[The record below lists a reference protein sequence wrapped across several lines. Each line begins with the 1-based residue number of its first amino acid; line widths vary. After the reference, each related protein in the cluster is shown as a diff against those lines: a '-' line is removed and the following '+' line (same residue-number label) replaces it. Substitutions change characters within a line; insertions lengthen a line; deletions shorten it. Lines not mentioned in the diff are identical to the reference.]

1 MTTFSFPAQLL
12 PRLSRLV
19 LATDCSNTVLDHLAL
34 RITPTALRLSATD
47 GKMLA
52 SMVHGLTDVQGEPA
66 DVILDR
72 AQIIAACKLLSKA
85 GGRIAVNIGTTE
97 ARFTSGSVSAIV
109 RLRDGTYPNFEHM
122 WQRTEG
128 QRWLPCAAS
137 LAPTYI
143 SKAQAI
149 VGKSEVCFRSP
160 VPANSDAL
168 RIWKAEPGQL
178 LSPADIAAW
187 ANSPAYWSDSV
198 VAILIMPISRSDEG
212 HQLDLRPFICPQVS
226 DVALAA

>member
-19 LATDCSNTVLDHLAL
+19 LAADSGNTVLDHLAL

-52 SMVHGLTDVQGEPA
+52 SMVHELTDVQGEPT

-72 AQIIAACKLLSKA
+72 VQIVAACKLLSKA
-85 GGRIAVNIGTTE
+85 LGRISVNIGATE

-109 RLRDGTYPNFEHM
+109 RLREGTYPNLEHM

-128 QRWLPCAAS
+128 HQWLPCAAS
-137 LAPTYI
+137 LDPAYI
-143 SKAQAI
+143 AKAQAI

-160 VPANSDAL
+160 VPVNSDAL
-168 RIWKAEPGQL
+168 RIWQAEPDAL
-178 LSPADIAAW
+178 LSSADIAAW
-187 ANSPAYWSDSV
+187 TKTPAYWSDSV

-212 HQLDLRPFICPQVS
+212 HQLDLSAFMCPQVAA
-226 DVALAA
+226 VALAA